1 MINIKEFLG
10 LTYYTSKLDEFLAE
24 YGKDHPKLSASQR
37 KEIEKYKRIYAL
49 RDHTQQQASPKNKVW
64 EKF

>member
-24 YGKDHPKLSASQR
+24 YDRNHPQRSASQHR
-37 KEIEKYKRIYAL
+37 EITKYARIDTL
-49 RDHTQQQASPKNKVW
+49 RDDPHAQDREQKESCWDQ
-64 EKF
+64 